1 VQNSQELKEIKVMK
15 RKKKK
20 QADRFP
26 IAVPCTCKVQKAM
39 LKNLQATATNKITS
53 SIRKQKALE
62 ILKKIASETSTIE
75 SQQVVPLKKDSHPEA
90 NEPATETTEKS
101 STEFTYNMLGKIK
114 AGFAD
119 IRQRFHFGFGN
130 KINQPATS

>member
-1 VQNSQELKEIKVMK
+1 MK

-20 QADRFP
+20 QTDQSP
-26 IAVPCTCKVQKAM
+26 IAVPCTYKVQKAM

-62 ILKKIASETSTIE
+62 ILKKITSETSTIE
-75 SQQVVPLKKDSHPEA
+75 SQQQVASTRKDSNLEA
-90 NEPATETTEKS
+90 NEPATEATEKPS
-101 STEFTYNMLGKIK
+101 RTEEFTCGMLGKIK

-119 IRQRFHFGFGN
+119 IRQQFHFGFGN

>member
-1 VQNSQELKEIKVMK
+1 MK
-15 RKKKK
+15 RKKKE
-20 QADRFP
+20 QADQSP

-39 LKNLQATATNKITS
+39 LKNLQATVTNKITS

-62 ILKKIASETSTIE
+62 ILKKISSKTSTIE
-75 SQQVVPLKKDSHPEA
+75 SQQQVAPLKKDSHLEA
-90 NEPATETTEKS
+90 NEPANEAIEEP
-101 STEFTYNMLGKIK
+101 STEEFTCGMLGKIK
-114 AGFAD
+114 VGFTG